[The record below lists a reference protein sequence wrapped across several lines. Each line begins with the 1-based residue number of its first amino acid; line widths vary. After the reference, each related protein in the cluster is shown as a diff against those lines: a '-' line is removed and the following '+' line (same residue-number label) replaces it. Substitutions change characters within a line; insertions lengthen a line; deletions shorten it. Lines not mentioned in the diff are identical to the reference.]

1 MSKEP
6 MLTVRPEL
14 EVDVPV
20 TKILGG
26 ASIAE
31 IVEYAVKAF
40 SDKS

>member
-1 MSKEP
+1 MSEKQ
-6 MLTVRPEL
+6 MLTVRSEL

-31 IVEYAVKAF
+31 IVEHAVKAF